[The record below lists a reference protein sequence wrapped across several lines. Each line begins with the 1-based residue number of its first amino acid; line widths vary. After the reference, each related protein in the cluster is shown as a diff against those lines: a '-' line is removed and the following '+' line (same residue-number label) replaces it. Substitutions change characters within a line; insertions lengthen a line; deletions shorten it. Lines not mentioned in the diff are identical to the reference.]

1 MDDIINTLSEVP
13 LFAALSSSTLSTLS
27 KHAHPSAHKKGK
39 ILFIHGDPAEH
50 YYIVKSGHIKLFRET
65 VDGTQAIIDVLSQG
79 NIFGHTLIFEE
90 KTYPYSAEIAE
101 SGIIIS
107 LPLSDLRDA
116 LYNDNDI
123 AINMLRAITL
133 QLHRREKELERRS
146 TQNAAQR
153 IACFFLR
160 QTLQKKS
167 DSLVIHLPYDKMLLA
182 AHLGMQP
189 ETFSRAL
196 LRLKKDTGIRIDG
209 SSIYLNT
216 LKQLSSYTCTSCS
229 DRFPCEDLTSH

>member
-1 MDDIINTLSEVP
+1 MDDIINTLSEAP
-13 LFAALSSSTLSTLS
+13 LFATLTPSVLNDIS
-27 KHAHPSAHKKGK
+27 KNAHPNAHKKGK

-65 VDGTQAIIDVLSQG
+65 VDGTQTIIDVLSQG
-79 NIFGHTLIFEE
+79 NVFGHTLVFEE
-90 KTYPYSAEIAE
+90 NTYPYSAEIAE

-116 LYNDNDI
+116 LYNDNTI
-123 AINMLRAITL
+123 AINMLRATTNRL
-133 QLHRREKELERRS
+133 RLREKELEHRS
-146 TQNAAQR
+146 TQNASQR

-160 QTLQKKS
+160 HTLQRKN

-196 LRLKKDTGIRIDG
+196 LKLKKDTGIRIEG

-216 LKQLSSYTCTSCS
+216 LDRLSSYVCSSCS
-229 DRFPCEDLTSH
+229 ERFPCNG